1 MGQAGPIADL
11 GGPELEQLGLQQIWL
26 VDEWQGRPVDEDA
39 GRRHG
44 VEDVTGHS
52 TRSRGRR
59 RRAEAIASHRRG
71 AEDIAD
77 RGGDGADRCKAEE
90 FDTDWR
96 QLSGSRTERRG
107 SMTRTV

>member
-1 MGQAGPIADL
+1 MVSGSMGSVVTMVEVGSGPVADGVRLYLMGQAGPIADL

-44 VEDVTGHS
+44 VEDVTCHS

-59 RRAEAIASHRRG
+59 RRVEAIASHRCG
-71 AEDIAD
+71 AEDI
-77 RGGDGADRCKAEE
+77 
-90 FDTDWR
+90 
-96 QLSGSRTERRG
+96 
-107 SMTRTV
+107 VN